1 MFIVKLHRIPQ
12 MCGFACVLLFILNSA
27 VADPIKWNSLNKV
40 EKYVVKAHKAKWK
53 NYSES
58 KQRNILK
65 KADSII
71 KGIYRYKKWVKSLS
85 KEQQIEIG
93 KKFKEMKG
101 MKPEAFKK
109 YADKLRKAKK

>member
-12 MCGFACVLLFILNSA
+12 MCGFACVLLFMLNSA
-27 VADPIKWNSLNKV
+27 IADPIKWNSLNKV
-40 EKYVVKAHKAKWK
+40 EKHVVKAHKTKWK
-53 NYSES
+53 DYSES

-65 KADSII
+65 KADSVI

-85 KEQQIEIG
+85 KEKQIEIG
-93 KKFKEMKG
+93 KKFKE

-109 YADKLRKAKK
+109 YADKLRKAEK